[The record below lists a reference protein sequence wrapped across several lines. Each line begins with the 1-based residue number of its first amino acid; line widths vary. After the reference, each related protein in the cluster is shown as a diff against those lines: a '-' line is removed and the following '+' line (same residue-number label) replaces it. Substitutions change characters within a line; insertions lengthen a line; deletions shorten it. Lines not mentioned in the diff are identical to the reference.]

1 MTESKTENYLEI
13 LKSFRYAMLTTRNDT
28 GLRSRPMAVAEVNED
43 DGSVWFLTSI
53 DSGKL
58 DEITEHPEVNL
69 SFQDGTRFLSI
80 TGTTIVSRSRERRDE
95 LWSPAHTVW
104 FPEGKDDPSLLVLG
118 VLPGKA
124 EYWDNSGVKGIRVI
138 FELGKS
144 VVTGETPEFDEQ
156 VNAKISFS

>member
-80 TGTTIVSRSRERRDE
+80 TGTTVVSRSRERRDE
-95 LWSPAHTVW
+95 LWSPAYTVW